1 VGDDALS
8 PATVVLYR
16 VPRAVVAASAEA
28 LRTLSNDRIEAVVLW
43 QGRVRSRRTAEVCE
57 LVVPRQRAG
66 ALHFDVPLE
75 ERMRLID
82 VVTAAGDII
91 LAQLHTHPREAFHS
105 AADDRLAI
113 PQHVGGIS
121 IVVPDFGQ
129 YWDGDFGAAS
139 VHRHLG
145 GARWEELSLSVA
157 RHLFEVT

>member
-1 VGDDALS
+1 MGDALS
-8 PATVVLYR
+8 PATVVHYR
-16 VPRAVVAASAEA
+16 VPRAIVAASAET
-28 LRTLSNDRIEAVVLW
+28 LRRLSNDRIEAVVLW
-43 QGRVRSRRTAEVCE
+43 QGRVRSKGTAEVRE
-57 LVVPRQRAG
+57 LVVPHQLAG

-113 PQHVGGIS
+113 PQHVGGMS
-121 IVVPDFGQ
+121 IVVADFGRH
-129 YWDGDFGAAS
+129 WDGDLGAAS

-145 GARWEELSLSVA
+145 GARWEELSPGVA
-157 RHLFEVT
+157 RRLFEIV